1 MNNFKWIAFQPLTGG
16 MYIGTEEA
24 IGHPAEFIL
33 TYKGLDTIVKKKDG
47 TIGSVGNEAYLKKYL
62 TDHDRMP
69 KYYQVDKDMF
79 DTSVDDFDPIIY
91 LDNEKVTPD
100 YTDIDLVVGVPVC
113 SGLSMVTSAKSDTK
127 NARNCNM
134 LWMANYTLNVI
145 KPKIYCFE
153 NAPTF
158 MGSRGI
164 DLRATFENMAK
175 KAGYSLL
182 YYKTDTLQHENCQ
195 KRERTF
201 IIFVKWQNGQEQFPP
216 LFKFEN
222 KKVSIQ
228 EFFNKIPEGLNNME
242 PIKTA
247 NHNYLVVGYIK
258 EKLGKD

>member
-1 MNNFKWIAFQPLTGG
+1 MKNYTIIYYILNENYTKYTMNNFKWIAFQPLTGG

-33 TYKGLDTIVKKKDG
+33 TYKGLDTIVTKKDG

-62 TDHDRMP
+62 ADHNRMP

-79 DTSVDDFDPIIY
+79 DTDIDDFDPIIY
-91 LDNEKVTPD
+91 LGNDKVTPE

-113 SGLSMVTSAKSDTK
+113 SGLSIVTSAKSDTK

-201 IIFVKWQNGQEQFPP
+201 IIFVKWQSGT
-216 LFKFEN
+216 
-222 KKVSIQ
+222 VSSTIQ
-228 EFFNKIPEGLNNME
+228 IRKQKGVYSGIL
-242 PIKTA
+242 
-247 NHNYLVVGYIK
+247 
-258 EKLGKD
+258 